1 MKVLG
6 VDPGTLAT
14 GWCIVEAMPGG
25 PLRAHA
31 HGVIRTRA
39 ADPLWDRLALIH
51 AELLAVAQAHRPNA
65 LALEQCFVG
74 KNIQSALKLGHT
86 RGAVMV
92 AAKTVGADIFEYA
105 PSQVKSAVTGSG
117 RAEKHQ
123 VAEMVRI
130 LLGLPKTAP
139 ADASDAM
146 AVAICHI
153 NGATQRVL
161 AHAAVTAGA
170 RR

>member
-1 MKVLG
+1 MIVLG

-14 GWCIVEAMPGG
+14 GWGVVVAEPRRAIV
-25 PLRAHA
+25 HVA

-39 ADPLWDRLALIH
+39 DEPLWERLYMIDA
-51 AELLAVAQAHRPNA
+51 ALAVVLAEHRPAA
-65 LALEQCFVG
+65 LALEQCFVS
-74 KNIQSALKLGHT
+74 KNVQSALKLGHT
-86 RGAVMV
+86 RGVIMV
-92 AAKTVGADIFEYA
+92 AARRVGADVFEYA

-130 LLGLPKTAP
+130 ILGLGTTAP
-139 ADASDAM
+139 ADAADA
-146 AVAICHI
+146 
-153 NGATQRVL
+153 L
-161 AHAAVTAGA
+161 AAAVCHANGHGARALAAGGA

>member
-14 GWCIVEAMPGG
+14 GWCIVEAFPGG
-25 PLRAHA
+25 RLVAHA
-31 HGVIRTRA
+31 HGVVRTRA
-39 ADPLWDRLALIH
+39 ADPLWDRLAQIH
-51 AELLAVAQAHRPNA
+51 RAIDAIAETHGPSA
-65 LALEQCFVG
+65 LALEQCFVA
-74 KNIQSALKLGHT
+74 KNVQSALKLGHT
-86 RGAVMV
+86 RGVVMI
-92 AAKTVGADIFEYA
+92 AAKAHGAEVFEYA
-105 PSQVKSAVTGSG
+105 PSQVKSAVTGNG

-130 LLGLPKTAP
+130 LLGLSETAP
-139 ADASDAM
+139 ADASDAL

-153 NGATQRVL
+153 HGRTRRILEVV
-161 AHAAVTAGA
+161 AAG